1 VQLEVERGAAFA
13 QSVNLGLEFC
23 YSTAQPGNLKSEYL
37 FPWRADVTHEGACHM
52 ATLHFPLVATPNRF
66 CLL

>member
-1 VQLEVERGAAFA
+1 
-13 QSVNLGLEFC
+13 
-23 YSTAQPGNLKSEYL
+23 
-37 FPWRADVTHEGACHM
+37 VTHEGACHM